1 MGVPYLLAQVVLL
14 PLLTAPLMA
23 LIGRRI
29 GKRTGWVV
37 GAILA
42 YVNLLI
48 LVATAGVWSGGPPV
62 LEEYAWSTTLF
73 TLRMGFLGDGLSL
86 PVALIM
92 NTVCNALVIFSINYL
107 DHRIHAIYGRESKPL
122 NAFYYSIFPL
132 FSTGLVGIAFSTNLV
147 EVYLFLDLLLI
158 PLYFIMDAFGYV
170 QRHRVATMCFI
181 WGFVAGA
188 IFLMGSIMVYSQT
201 GSFMISDLPLLLG
214 TPLAL
219 GAALL
224 MLLGMLIKLA
234 VFGFHVWLPWVY
246 AEHPT
251 CIAGVLAAIVGIE
264 AYLIA
269 RIFVLNLLDIFQL
282 FSVPLMVWAI
292 VTMVYGAYLTIA
304 QDDVKRLF
312 ACSTIG
318 QTAYTLLGL
327 ASCTAFGAAG
337 GIFYSLSHSLGKVML
352 FSIAGII
359 VYRTGVRDMR
369 QLGGLAKRM
378 PVTATLCVMGAMI
391 LSAFPPLSGFPAEW
405 IMFTGIF
412 QPGVEGSLPSL
423 VLAVAGLFATFLTP
437 VYTFWPVM
445 RIFFGPTQPTTENVK
460 EAPLTMLVPL
470 IILAAISFLFGVYP
484 GLVTRFLV
492 PVFGG
497 IP

>member
-1 MGVPYLLAQVVLL
+1 MQVPYLLLQVVLI

-29 GKRTGWVV
+29 GKRVGWVV
-37 GAILA
+37 GGVLA
-42 YVNLLI
+42 YTNLLI
-48 LVATAGVWSGGPPV
+48 LVAAADIWSGGAPV
-62 LEEYAWSTTLF
+62 LEEYAWSTALF

-107 DHRIHAIYGRESKPL
+107 DHRVHAIYGRESKPL
-122 NAFYYSIFPL
+122 NAFYYSLFPL
-132 FSTGLVGIAFSTNLV
+132 FSTGLVGIAFSTNLI
-147 EVYLFLDLLLI
+147 EVYIFLDLLLI

-170 QRHRVATMCFI
+170 QRNRVATMCFI

-201 GSFMISDLPLLLG
+201 GSFMISDLPNLVG
-214 TPLAL
+214 TPL
-219 GAALL
+219 GVWAALL

-234 VFGFHVWLPWVY
+234 VFGFHVWLPWVH

-269 RIFVLNLLDIFQL
+269 RVFVLNLLDIFQL

-337 GIFYSLSHSLGKVML
+337 GIFYFLSHSLGKAML

-405 IMFTGIF
+405 IMFAGIF
-412 QPGVEGSLPSL
+412 QPGVEGSMANL
-423 VLAVAGLFATFLTP
+423 VLAVVGLFATFLTP
-437 VYTFWPVM
+437 IYTFWPVM
-445 RIFFGPTQPTTENVK
+445 RIFFGPSQPATENAK
-460 EAPLTMLVPL
+460 EAPLTMLIPL
-470 IILAAISFLFGVYP
+470 IILAAISFLMGVYP
-484 GLVTRFLV
+484 EIVTRLLV
-492 PVFGG
+492 PIFSG

>member
-1 MGVPYLLAQVVLL
+1 MQVPYLLAQAVLM
-14 PLLTAPLMA
+14 PLLAAPLMA
-23 LIGRRI
+23 VIGNRI
-29 GKRTGWVV
+29 GKRVGWIV
-37 GAILA
+37 GGVLA
-42 YVNLLI
+42 YTNILM
-48 LVATAGVWSGGPPV
+48 LVAAADVWGGGAPV
-62 LEEYAWSTTLF
+62 LEEYAWSTALF
-73 TLRMGFLGDGLSL
+73 TLKMGFLGDGLSL

-92 NTVCNALVIFSINYL
+92 NTVCSVLVIFSINYL
-107 DHRIHAIYGRESKPL
+107 DHRIHAIYERESKPL
-122 NAFYYSIFPL
+122 NAFYYSLFPL
-132 FSTGLVGIAFSTNLV
+132 FSTGLVGIAFSTNLI
-147 EVYLFLDLLLI
+147 EVYVFLDILLI
-158 PLYFIMDAFGYV
+158 PLYFIMDAFGYF

-188 IFLMGSIMVYSQT
+188 IFLMGSIMAYSQT
-201 GSFMISDLPLLLG
+201 GSFMISDLPNLVG
-214 TPLAL
+214 TPL
-219 GAALL
+219 GIWAAFL

-234 VFGFHVWLPWVY
+234 VFGFHVWLPWVH

-269 RIFVLNLLDIFQL
+269 RVFVLNLLPIFET

-292 VTMVYGAYLTIA
+292 ITMVYGAYLTIA

-337 GIFYSLSHSLGKVML
+337 GIFYFLSHSLGKAML

-378 PVTATLCVMGAMI
+378 PVTATLCIMGAMI

-412 QPGVEGSLPSL
+412 QPGVEGSMTSL
-423 VLAVAGLFATFLTP
+423 ALAVAGLFATFLTP

-445 RIFFGPTQPTTENVK
+445 RIFFGPSQPATENAK
-460 EAPLTMLVPL
+460 EAPLTMLIPL
-470 IILAAISFLFGVYP
+470 IILAAISFLMGVYP
-484 GLVTRFLV
+484 EIITRFLV
-492 PVFGG
+492 PIFSG